1 VKIVSTILIKLKLF
15 KLKNSIYIK
24 KEKVMLFQKVSYLIV
39 IMGVI
44 LVSIAI
50 PTKVYADNP
59 FEHSLIAKFV
69 IPDAES
75 VSCSSSRAKSH
86 CADGTCSTSTGKGT
100 CSGHGGVAG
109 SAPSISQPTLPP
121 PPTNTPQ
128 PQPTPTSPPQPT
140 NTPQPQPTPTSPPQP
155 TNTPA
160 INISNNQPATT
171 QNQPV
176 AVVAPEPVVV
186 PTSGGVLSMDNGIF
200 TVIISVGLLI
210 MLIGGGIYSA
220 RR

>member
-1 VKIVSTILIKLKLF
+1 
-15 KLKNSIYIK
+15 
-24 KEKVMLFQKVSYLIV
+24 MLFQKVSYLVVIV
-39 IMGVI
+39 IGVV
-44 LVSIAI
+44 LVSTAI
-50 PTKVYADNP
+50 PTKVHADNP
-59 FEHSLIAKFV
+59 FEHNVIANLV
-69 IPDAES
+69 IPDAEIVDCNDPS
-75 VSCSSSRAKSH
+75 AVTLCN
-86 CADGTCSTSTGKGT
+86 DGMCSTSSGKGT
-100 CSGHGGVAG
+100 CSGNHGGVAG
-109 SAPSISQPTLPP
+109 PAPSISHPTLPP

-186 PTSGGVLSMDNGIF
+186 PTSGGVLSMENGIS
-200 TVIISVGLLI
+200 TVIISIGLLI
-210 MLIGGGIYSA
+210 MLIGGGTYSA